1 MATGSCSVTSD
12 LLSNGFI
19 RVLAFF
25 ALAVAPCS
33 ALSGPQAAV
42 GATPLP
48 PNIPAIP
55 TTIKNA
61 PFSAQ
66 VVTEYDHVLA
76 NGNHIHRE
84 THGRIFRDSQGRV
97 RTETQV
103 ATLGGVD
110 SLEHIAIQDP
120 ILHEIIHL
128 DPHTKTASVHQ
139 LGEPPAAVAEV
150 PHGGIPTKS
159 GRALLS
165 TPETSTGSATFAPP
179 RQGVTIPSASEALG
193 TRMIE
198 GLPAIGTRTTRT
210 IGNGEGDPI
219 VAVSE
224 VWYSRDLQ
232 MIILSISDD
241 GQSGH
246 SVMRVTNIVRGAPSE
261 KLFQVPPDYTVKD
274 GNPIAAVIKH

>member
-1 MATGSCSVTSD
+1 MATGNSSVTSD
-12 LLSNGFI
+12 FLSNGFI
-19 RVLAFF
+19 RALVLF
-25 ALAVAPCS
+25 ALAVAPGF
-33 ALSGPQAAV
+33 ARSGAQVAGAV
-42 GATPLP
+42 APLP
-48 PNIPAIP
+48 PNAPAIP
-55 TTIKNA
+55 TTIRNA

-76 NGNHIHRE
+76 NGNQIHRE

-120 ILHEIIHL
+120 ILREIIHL
-128 DPHTKTASVHQ
+128 DPRTKTASVHH
-139 LGEPPAAVAEV
+139 LGELSSAPGEPA
-150 PHGGIPTKS
+150 HGGIPTKS
-159 GRALLS
+159 GKALLS
-165 TPETSTGSATFAPP
+165 TPETAVGSATFTSP
-179 RQGVTIPSASEALG
+179 RPGVSMPAASESLG

-198 GLPAIGTRTTRT
+198 GLSASGTRTTRT
-210 IGNGEGDPI
+210 IASGEGAPI

-246 SVMRVTNIVRGAPSE
+246 SVMRVTNISRGAPND

-274 GNPIAAVIKH
+274 GNPIATVMKH